1 MNSVEDCIFLIN
13 KEINTLILDSS
24 GEPKELY
31 DPIKYILSNG
41 GKRVRAVM
49 TLISANL
56 FTDDLTNTISPA
68 TGLEV
73 FHNFTLLH
81 DDIMDKAMI
90 RRGKP
95 TVHVKWDDNTAIL
108 SGDAMMIL
116 ANQLLLKTKSNTLVS
131 ILDVFN
137 KTALEV
143 CEGQQLDMN
152 LEKRNLSE
160 NPISESEYL
169 QMITLKTS
177 VLIGASLKIGALSA
191 NASMQDAELL
201 YQYGLN
207 IGLAFQIQDDLLDS
221 FGNESEFGK
230 RIGGDIVEGKKTYLL
245 IKAYENASNEDKIIL
260 KSIINDSLIDENEK
274 ITKIKAIYQKLTIKE
289 ITEQKIEEYFNNART
304 YLSQIHISEEKLNVL
319 LQLENSLRKRIH

>member
-191 NASMQDAELL
+191 NASMQDADLL

-245 IKAYENASNEDKIIL
+245 IKAYENASNEDKIL
-260 KSIINDSLIDENEK
+260 LETIINDSLIDDNEK
-274 ITKIKAIYQKLTIKE
+274 ITNIKAIYQKLTIKE